1 MRRVSERPS
10 QHPPLLSF
18 LGGPPGQPRAPN
30 HPRSMGMGE
39 LAAVLSAEKITPNF
53 PIREGGNSDC
63 CDASE
68 FSSSYE
74 TLG

>member
-1 MRRVSERPS
+1 
-10 QHPPLLSF
+10 
-18 LGGPPGQPRAPN
+18 
-30 HPRSMGMGE
+30 MGMGE